1 MVRSNEASIK
11 RRASRPHSAPGC
23 GRLRSSRLRVS
34 AVPGKSILLSLRNV
48 YETLA
53 VSAPTVVD
61 AVRGR
66 LSRKACDERLESWAS
81 HVVKNLEMLLTVR
94 GRENVAPGTTYVVM
108 SNHQS
113 HYDIAVLYHVLGGNV
128 RMVAKKELFDLPVFG
143 RAIREAGFVSVDR
156 GNTES
161 AIASL
166 ASAKDHLAA
175 GTHLWI
181 APEGTRS
188 PTGELLPFKKGGFHI
203 ALDMK
208 APVLPIT
215 IRGTREAL
223 RAKGMRSRAGVE
235 VEVTIHPPIEPT
247 RYAGLDR
254 TAARDALMADV
265 RNAIASAL

>member
-1 MVRSNEASIK
+1 MVRSNSEGVKPANPVAWS
-11 RRASRPHSAPGC
+11 P
-23 GRLRSSRLRVS
+23 
-34 AVPGKSILLSLRNV
+34 VPVVLSVGAKSFLLSLRNV

-61 AVRGR
+61 AYRRR
-66 LSRKACDERLESWAS
+66 LTPEACNERLESWS
-81 HVVKNLEMLLTVR
+81 SRVVRNLELVLTVR
-94 GRENVAPGTTYVVM
+94 GRENMEPGRTYVIM

-113 HYDIAVLYHVLGGNV
+113 HYDVAVLYYVLGGNV
-128 RMVAKKELFDLPVFG
+128 RMVAKKELFDLPLFG

-156 GNTES
+156 GNTER

-166 ASAKDHLAA
+166 AGAKDHVAQ

-203 ALDMK
+203 ALDMET
-208 APVLPIT
+208 PILPIT
-215 IRGTREAL
+215 IKGTRDAL

-235 VEVTIHPPIEPT
+235 VDVDIHPPIDPA
-247 RYAGLDR
+247 RYYGMDR
-254 TAARDALMADV
+254 RAKRDALMNDV
-265 RNAIASAL
+265 REAIASAL

>member
-1 MVRSNEASIK
+1 MVRSKSEGVKPANPVAS
-11 RRASRPHSAPGC
+11 SVTPVLLPT
-23 GRLRSSRLRVS
+23 
-34 AVPGKSILLSLRNV
+34 GKSLLLSLRNV

-61 AVRGR
+61 AYRHR
-66 LSRKACDERLESWAS
+66 LTPESCNERLESWS
-81 HVVKNLEMLLTVR
+81 SRVVRNLELVLTVR
-94 GRENVAPGTTYVVM
+94 GRDNMVPGQTYVIM

-113 HYDIAVLYHVLGGNV
+113 HYDVAVLYYVLGGNV
-128 RMVAKKELFDLPVFG
+128 RMVAKKELFDLPLFG

-156 GNTES
+156 GNTEK

-166 ASAKDHLAA
+166 AGAKDHVAH

-188 PTGELLPFKKGGFHI
+188 PSGDLLPFKKGGFHI

-208 APVLPIT
+208 TPILPIT
-215 IRGTREAL
+215 IKGTRDAL

-235 VEVTIHPPIEPT
+235 VDVDIHPPIDPSK
-247 RYAGLDR
+247 YAGMDR
-254 TAARDALMADV
+254 KSSRDALMEDV
-265 RNAIASAL
+265 RKAIASAL

>member
-1 MVRSNEASIK
+1 MK
-11 RRASRPHSAPGC
+11 RRSSAVLRGPIRLAVVAGC
-23 GRLRSSRLRVS
+23 APLLSVPI
-34 AVPGKSILLSLRNV
+34 VPGKSLLLSLRNV

-61 AVRGR
+61 AARGR
-66 LSRKACDERLESWAS
+66 LSRETCDQRLESWSS
-81 HVVKNLEMLLTVR
+81 HVMRNLAIALTVR
-94 GRENVAPGTTYVVM
+94 GRENLAPGTTYVVM

-113 HYDIAVLYHVLGGNV
+113 HYDIAVLYDILGGNV

-166 ASAKDHLAA
+166 AGAKQHLAS

-203 ALDMK
+203 ALDMQ

-215 IRGTREAL
+215 IRGTRDAL
-223 RAKGMRSRAGVE
+223 RAKGVRSRAGVE
-235 VEVTIHPPIEPT
+235 VEVTIHPPIDT
-247 RYAGLDR
+247 KRFRGMDR
-254 TAARDALMADV
+254 KAARDALMAEV
-265 RNAIASAL
+265 RDAIASAL

>member
-1 MVRSNEASIK
+1 MPV
-11 RRASRPHSAPGC
+11 
-23 GRLRSSRLRVS
+23 
-34 AVPGKSILLSLRNV
+34 VPGKSLILSLRNV

-66 LSRKACDERLESWAS
+66 LSRKACDERLETWAS
-81 HVVKNLEMLLTVR
+81 HVVRNLEMLLTVR
-94 GRENVAPGTTYVVM
+94 GREHMDPAATYVLM

-113 HYDIAVLYHVLGGNV
+113 HYDVAVLYYVLGGNV
-128 RMVAKKELFDLPVFG
+128 RMVAKKELFELPIFG

-156 GNTES
+156 GNTEK

-166 ASAKDHLAA
+166 GNAKQHLAA

-188 PTGELLPFKKGGFHI
+188 PAGDLLPFKKGGFHI

-235 VEVTIHPPIEPT
+235 VELTIHPPVHPARLE
-247 RYAGLDR
+247 GMDR
-254 TAARDALMADV
+254 KAARDALMHEV
-265 RNAIASAL
+265 RRAIASAL

>member
-1 MVRSNEASIK
+1 M
-11 RRASRPHSAPGC
+11 
-23 GRLRSSRLRVS
+23 
-34 AVPGKSILLSLRNV
+34 PGKSLLLSLRNV

-61 AVRGR
+61 AARGR
-66 LSRKACDERLESWAS
+66 LSRKTCDERLEAWAS
-81 HVVKNLEMLLTVR
+81 HVVRNLEMLLTVR
-94 GRENVAPGTTYVVM
+94 GRENVTPETTYVVM

-113 HYDIAVLYHVLGGNV
+113 HYDIAVLYYVLGPNV

-143 RAIREAGFVSVDR
+143 RAIREAGFVPVDR

-166 ASAKDHLAA
+166 ASAKNHLAA

-203 ALDMK
+203 ALDTK
-208 APVLPIT
+208 APILPIT

-235 VEVTIHPPIEPT
+235 VQVTIHPPIDPG
-247 RYAGLDR
+247 RFAGMDR
-254 TAARDALMADV
+254 KAARNALLADV
-265 RNAIASAL
+265 RKAIASAL